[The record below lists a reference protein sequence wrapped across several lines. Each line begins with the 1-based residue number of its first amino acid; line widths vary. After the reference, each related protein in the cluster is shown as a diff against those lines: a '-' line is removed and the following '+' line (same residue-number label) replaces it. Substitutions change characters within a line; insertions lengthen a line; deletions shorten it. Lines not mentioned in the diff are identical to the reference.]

1 MLVEHFLGKT
11 ECNTCEELEQVLE
24 LRTEKGVNEFTLEL
38 ETYYPYLIMHVN
50 KDYAYVHYFWDDG
63 PGSASMDESN
73 GLDEYGYT
81 EFYLGD
87 ECTELLRPNF
97 QVVSFAKAK
106 SAALEFFK
114 TKSRPTNIEWMEL

>member
-11 ECNTCEELEQVLE
+11 ECNTYEELVQILE
-24 LRTEKGVNEFTLEL
+24 LKNENGVNEFTLEL
-38 ETYYPYLIMHVN
+38 ETCYPYLIMHVN
-50 KDYAYVHYFWDDG
+50 KDYAYVHYFGDDG

-73 GLDEYGYT
+73 GLDEYGNT

-87 ECTELLRPNF
+87 KYTKLLRPNY

-106 SAALEFFK
+106 SAALEFLK